1 MVLLASEDVLVVTA
15 DLGGHPAV
23 QELQLVLPADEPVG
37 EGGLAGEIV
46 DTNSGQNHG
55 AARHTELLGWR
66 HLLWLLVQGQ
76 QREEILLAPD
86 LQGDGMLEL
95 SWSHHCFIFYNYLAG
110 RREVGSHV
118 AL

>member
-1 MVLLASEDVLVVTA
+1 M
-15 DLGGHPAV
+15 
-23 QELQLVLPADEPVG
+23 LPTDGPVR

-46 DTNSGQNHG
+46 DTDSGQNHG
-55 AARHTELLGWR
+55 AAGHAELLGGR
-66 HLLWLLVQGQ
+66 QLLWLLVQGQ
-76 QREEILLAPD
+76 QGEEILLAPD

-95 SWSHHCFIFYNYLAG
+95 SWSHHCFSFNNYLTG